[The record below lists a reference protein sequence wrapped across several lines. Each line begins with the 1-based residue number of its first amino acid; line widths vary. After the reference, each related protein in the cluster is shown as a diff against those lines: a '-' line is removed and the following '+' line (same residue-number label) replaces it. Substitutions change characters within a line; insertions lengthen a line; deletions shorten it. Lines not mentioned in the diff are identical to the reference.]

1 MGQLTELIVDRT
13 QAIPFQHEGK
23 PLKARPMPLRL
34 ALRLNE
40 PNEAGEVTMTA
51 SLMADIIA
59 ECVVFE
65 DGQKAFTPEQIL
77 DGDSD
82 LMIPLFGSITSLF
95 NPEEAEKNSKAS
107 RR

>member
-1 MGQLTELIVDRT
+1 
-13 QAIPFQHEGK
+13 
-23 PLKARPMPLRL
+23 
-34 ALRLNE
+34 
-40 PNEAGEVTMTA
+40 
-51 SLMADIIA
+51 MADIIA

-82 LMIPLFGSITSLF
+82 LMIPLFKSITSMF
-95 NPEEAEKNSKAS
+95 NPEDAEKNSKAS

>member
-1 MGQLTELIVDRT
+1 MGQLTELIIDRT
-13 QAIPFQHEGK
+13 QAIPFTHQGR

-34 ALRLNE
+34 ALKLNE
-40 PNEAGEVTMTA
+40 PNEAGEITMSA

-65 DGQKAFTPEQIL
+65 SGEKAFTTEQIL

-82 LMIPLFGSITSLF
+82 LMLPLFKSITSLF
-95 NPEEAEKNSKAS
+95 DPQEAENNSKAS
-107 RR
+107 RS